1 MVGRVK
7 GEKQLWR
14 EEIEIS
20 QVGGE
25 ERRMCEGKWSVV
37 ETEQL
42 EEGKGECV
50 VQDRGRGVIIIHIQ
64 HSLSG
69 SECSPLVWRRSLTSG
84 LTCRRRVASG
94 HVNEHLDFSERERC
108 FVSGFFGE

>member
-1 MVGRVK
+1 MEGRDRNESGGWRRKTNVR
-7 GEKQLWR
+7 GEVERSGDGTAGGR
-14 EEIEIS
+14 E
-20 QVGGE
+20 
-25 ERRMCEGKWSVV
+25 
-37 ETEQL
+37 
-42 EEGKGECV
+42 GECV